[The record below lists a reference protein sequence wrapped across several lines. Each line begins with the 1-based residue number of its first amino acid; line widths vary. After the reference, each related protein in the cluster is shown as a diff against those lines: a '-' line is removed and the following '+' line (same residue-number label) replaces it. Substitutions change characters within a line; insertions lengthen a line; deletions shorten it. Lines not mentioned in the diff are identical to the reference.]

1 MLRYYVRRSG
11 VEDFQKVTTPPN
23 DNVWIHGDRVSE
35 VDLETLA
42 DHYHMDLNILR
53 DVLDENELPR
63 IEMRDDALYVFV
75 RTVQHGKHGRIY
87 TTPVLMVLKDSVLAN
102 LSTSLADDQGLATPS
117 MIAHTSDTT
126 GLLLGTFAMVI
137 NEYEQLMQHTAR
149 HIKDTGKRL
158 RNHEVT
164 NEDFIKFVTVEDNL
178 NEYHMNL
185 SSMLVVAQ
193 RLEEILQ
200 DSDDA
205 EAIEDILLYIRQ
217 LLVAIESHN
226 QSIVSIRNAYST
238 IANNVLN
245 QRMKTLTML
254 TLLIALPNVFYGMY
268 GMNVDLPFQDE
279 PWLYG
284 VIVLFTFMLIFVVYW
299 LAKRLRIF

>member
-1 MLRYYVRRSG
+1 
-11 VEDFQKVTTPPN
+11 
-23 DNVWIHGDRVSE
+23 VWIHGDRVTE
-35 VDLETLA
+35 ADLETLSGL
-42 DHYHMDLNILR
+42 YRMDMNILR

-63 IEMRDDALYVFV
+63 IEMRDGGLYVFV

-102 LSTSLADDQGLATPS
+102 LSTSIADDQGLATPS
-117 MIAHTSDTT
+117 MIAQTSDTT

-137 NEYEQLMQHTAR
+137 SEYEQLMQHTAR
-149 HIKDTGKRL
+149 HIKDTGQRL

-185 SSMLVVAQ
+185 SSMQVVAQ
-193 RLEEILQ
+193 RLEEILLN
-200 DSDDA
+200 SDDS

-226 QSIVSIRNAYST
+226 QSIVSIRNAYGT

-245 QRMKTLTML
+245 QRMKTLTAL
-254 TLLIALPNVFYGMY
+254 TVLIALPNVFYGMY
-268 GMNVDLPFQDE
+268 GMNVTLPFQHE
-279 PWLYG
+279 PWMYG
-284 VIVLFTFMLIFVVYW
+284 AIVVFTFLLIFTVYW
-299 LAKRLRIF
+299 VARRLHIF